1 MFNLLLHNP
10 NLAKRVGFVREQS
23 HGRVNGFNLGA
34 DFTLVKA
41 APAATLP
48 RMTADSDTGQTQS
61 STKFLLL
68 LVAIVLA
75 PVIFTW
81 LTSTPGQSDAEFDQS
96 INAGKTYYE
105 AGEAQKAIEAFTR
118 ALKSKPTEIDLLL
131 NLANAHRLAN
141 HPEEVIKLA
150 QEALAIDVNLAAGH
164 FLVGCAHLR
173 LGQDVEATKALQQ
186 AYDIDNTVAAVGYLL
201 GKAQLT
207 AGNAEDAA
215 VLLEEV
221 AAFET
226 DHLGAAYSL
235 SQALVTLGR
244 TDEAKAALE
253 QHQRRITGKQ
263 IPSKPGA
270 WETCTYT
277 EVRIPFKLEQPDT
290 SGIAV
295 KFVDDTA
302 RAFAGNAA
310 QFAGPFGVIDFNH
323 DGNNSLFVSTRTN
336 TFRTLLNTNAIFTP
350 IGFEFLAIEGAR
362 YSRCLVGDL
371 NNDRFDDV
379 LMLGDQGSH
388 AYRFATNGLARDLSK
403 FSKLASL
410 KAVDGVIA
418 DIDFTGKLDLLAIQP
433 GDAGLKVFR
442 NLGSIYFKDIS
453 KTSGIP
459 TQITGALKLVMDDWN
474 NDDML
479 DLFIPRTGESP
490 MFLQKNRGA
499 AHAPTNTLATLP
511 AATALATSDLN
522 NDLRVDLVCLVNGQ
536 LEITFNGLEENQTI
550 PLAKGCTAV
559 HLLDYDNDGWLDIF
573 AIGRGVQAFR
583 NRGTAGFVN
592 STTALG
598 LDTLTGQVS
607 QLAAADIDHDG
618 DSDLLLAHESGLKY
632 LRNDGGNANRQLK
645 IRLYGNR
652 SNASGIGIQIET
664 VTAGLRLKRTVH
676 SLPIEIGVGKN
687 KLLNSLNARW
697 FDLSLINLDV
707 QVKPDETVTLTE
719 LILPTGSCPY
729 LYAWDGE
736 KHRFVTDLLGASPLG
751 LPVAEGVYIDAD
763 PTEIV
768 WIGDETNFKPTDG
781 NYRLQL
787 TEELREILYLDE
799 AKLLAVDVPSGAEVH
814 PTTKLRPSGPY
825 PPAGLIALAKRKPL
839 RRARRSDGIDA
850 TAALQINDSQWVS
863 PVELRLPQLRGLAKR
878 FSIELDFGPLDT
890 SAPLALA
897 MTGWLHFG
905 GGMANIAASHHVDL
919 PFPFPTLEAQLADGN
934 WQKVD
939 ATVGAPVGKTKTIV
953 VDLDGKLPNGVK
965 QLRLSTAFEIHW
977 NRIALFEKTALPSVT
992 EMHPTTTD
1000 LHWHGYGAKEDLPSH
1015 LPLTPIHDQTSDTPN
1030 WRITPSGWVTRY
1042 GAIDELVAAKD
1053 NRLAL
1058 IAAGDELTLDFDAA
1072 KLPSQ
1077 LPGTARH
1084 FFLFTS
1090 GWDKDADFHVAQGWT
1105 VEPLPWHGMDAQR
1118 YGHES
1123 RPRLDDAWIKQY
1135 NTRWI
1140 GSRPLCKQAELTQ
1153 VK

>member
-1 MFNLLLHNP
+1 M
-10 NLAKRVGFVREQS
+10 EIT
-23 HGRVNGFNLGA
+23 
-34 DFTLVKA
+34 TLVKA
-41 APAATLP
+41 TTAVILP
-48 RMTADSDTGQTQS
+48 GMTADSGTGQAPFLA
-61 STKFLLL
+61 KYLLL
-68 LVAIVLA
+68 LVLVVLA

-81 LTSTPGQSDAEFDQS
+81 LTSTPGKNDADFDQS

-105 AGEAQKAIEAFTR
+105 AGEAQKAVEAFTR

-141 HPEEVIKLA
+141 HPAQVIKYA
-150 QEALAIDVNLAAGH
+150 QEALAIDIDLAAGH
-164 FLVGCAHLR
+164 FLVGCAYLR
-173 LGQDVEATKALQQ
+173 LNQATEATKALQQ
-186 AYDIDNTVAAVGYLL
+186 AYDIDNTVGAVGYLL
-201 GKAQLT
+201 GKAQLA
-207 AGNAEDAA
+207 AGNAEEA
-215 VLLEEV
+215 VALLEEV
-221 AAFET
+221 VAFEE

-235 SQALVTLGR
+235 SRALVAVGR

-253 QHQRRITGKQ
+253 LHQRRIAGKSM
-263 IPSKPGA
+263 PTRPGA
-270 WETCTYT
+270 WEECLYT
-277 EVRIPFKLEQPDT
+277 EVLIPFKLEQPDT
-290 SGIAV
+290 EGIAV
-295 KFVDDTA
+295 TFVDDTA

-323 DGNNSLFVSTRTN
+323 DGNNSLFVRTRTN
-336 TFRTLLNTNAIFTP
+336 TFRTLLNTNAVFTP
-350 IGFEFLAIEGAR
+350 VGFEFPAIEGAR

-410 KAVDGVIA
+410 KAIDGIMA

-479 DLFIPRTGESP
+479 DLFIPRTGEPP
-490 MFLQKNRGA
+490 MYLQKNRGA
-499 AHAPTNTLATLP
+499 AHSPTNTLPTLP
-511 AATALATSDLN
+511 SATALATGDLN
-522 NDLRVDLVCLVNGQ
+522 NDLRVDLVCLANGQ
-536 LEITFNGLEENQTI
+536 LEITFNGLEEKQVL
-550 PLAKGCTAV
+550 PLAKGSTAV
-559 HLLDYDNDGWLDIF
+559 HLLDYDNDGWLDLF
-573 AIGRGVQAFR
+573 ATGDGVQGYR
-583 NRGTAGFVN
+583 NRGSAGFAD
-592 STTALG
+592 STAALG
-598 LDTLTGQVS
+598 LDAFNGQVS
-607 QLAAADIDHDG
+607 QLAAADIDRDG

-652 SNASGIGIQIET
+652 SNASGLGIQIET
-664 VTAGLRLKRTVH
+664 VTTGLRIKRTVH
-676 SLPIEIGVGKN
+676 SLPVEIGVGKN
-687 KLLNSLNARW
+687 ELLNSLNARW
-697 FDLSLINLDV
+697 FDLSLFNLDV

-763 PTEIV
+763 PDEIV
-768 WIGDETNFKPTDG
+768 WIGDETNFKPIDG

-825 PPAGLIALAKRKPL
+825 PPAGLTALAKRKPL
-839 RRARRSDGIDA
+839 RRARRSDGLDA
-850 TAALQINDSQWVS
+850 TAALQANDSQWVS

-878 FSIELDFGPLDT
+878 FSLELDFGPLDT
-890 SAPLALA
+890 GAPLALA

-905 GGMANIAASHHVDL
+905 GGMANIAASHHTDL

-953 VDLDGKLPNGVK
+953 VDLDGKLPNGAK

-1042 GAIDELVAAKD
+1042 GDVDELIAAKD
-1053 NRLAL
+1053 NQLPL

-1077 LPGTARH
+1077 PPGTTRH

-1118 YGHES
+1118 YGRES
-1123 RPRLDDAWIKQY
+1123 RPRLDDAWIKKY

-1140 GSRPLCKQAELTQ
+1140 GLRPLNKLDKLTRS
-1153 VK
+1153 K

>member
-1 MFNLLLHNP
+1 
-10 NLAKRVGFVREQS
+10 V
-23 HGRVNGFNLGA
+23 
-34 DFTLVKA
+34 DFTLVKTT
-41 APAATLP
+41 PTVTLP
-48 RMTADSDTGQTQS
+48 RMTADSDTDQTHS

-68 LVAIVLA
+68 LVAVVLA

-81 LTSTPGQSDAEFDQS
+81 LTSTPGQSEAEFDQS

-105 AGEAQKAIEAFTR
+105 AGEAQKAIEAFTQ

-141 HPEEVIKLA
+141 HPEEMIKYA

-164 FLVGCAHLR
+164 FLVGCAQLR
-173 LGQDVEATKALQQ
+173 LGQHIEATKALQQ

-221 AAFET
+221 ATFEA
-226 DHLGAAYSL
+226 DHLGASYSL

-244 TDEAKAALE
+244 ADEAKAALE
-253 QHQRRITGKQ
+253 QHQQRIAGRQ
-263 IPSKPGA
+263 LPSNPSA
-270 WETCTYT
+270 WEICSYT

-290 SGIAV
+290 SGNAV

-310 QFAGPFGVIDFNH
+310 QFTAPFGVIDFNH

-336 TFRTLLNTNAIFTP
+336 TFRTLLNTNGVFTP
-350 IGFEFLAIEGAR
+350 VGFEFPSIEGAR

-442 NLGSIYFKDIS
+442 NLGSIYFKDIT

-479 DLFIPRTGESP
+479 DLFIPRTSEP
-490 MFLQKNRGA
+490 PLFLQKNRGA
-499 AHAPTNTLATLP
+499 AHAPTNTLAALP
-511 AATALATSDLN
+511 TSTALTTGDLN
-522 NDLRVDLVCLVNGQ
+522 NDLRVDLVCLANGQ
-536 LEITFNGLEENQTI
+536 LEITFNGLEEKQTL
-550 PLAKGCTAV
+550 PLTRGGTAV
-559 HLLDYDNDGWLDIF
+559 HLLDYDNDGWLDLF
-573 AIGRGVQAFR
+573 ATGDGVQSFR
-583 NRGTAGFVN
+583 NRGAAGFADT
-592 STTALG
+592 TTALG
-598 LDTLTGQVS
+598 LDSLTGQVS

-618 DSDLLLAHESGLKY
+618 DSDLLLAHEYGLKY
-632 LRNDGGNANRQLK
+632 LRNDGGNANHQLK

-652 SNASGIGIQIET
+652 SNASGLGIQIET

-687 KLLNSLNARW
+687 QLLNSLNARW
-697 FDLSLINLDV
+697 FDLSLFNLDV
-707 QVKPDETVTLTE
+707 QVKQDEIVTLTE

-729 LYAWDGE
+729 LYAWDGQQ
-736 KHRFVTDLLGASPLG
+736 HRFVTDLLGASPLG
-751 LPVAEGVYIDAD
+751 LPAAEGVYIDAD
-763 PTEIV
+763 PDEIV
-768 WIGDETNFKPTDG
+768 WIGDETNFKPLNG
-781 NYRLQL
+781 HYRLQI
-787 TEELREILYLDE
+787 TEELREILYLDM
-799 AKLLAVDVPSGAEVH
+799 AKLLAVDMPPGAEIH
-814 PTTKLRPSGPY
+814 PTTKLRPVGPF
-825 PPAGLIALAKRKPL
+825 PPAGLAALAKRTPL
-839 RRARRSDGIDA
+839 LQAWRSDGLDV
-850 TAALQINDSQWVS
+850 TAALLSNDDQWVS
-863 PVELRLPQLRGLAKR
+863 PVELQLPQLRGLAKQY
-878 FSIELDFGPLDT
+878 SIELDFGPLDPD
-890 SAPLALA
+890 APLALA
-897 MTGWLHFG
+897 LTGWLHFG
-905 GGMANIAASHHVDL
+905 GGMANIAASHHVGL
-919 PFPFPTLEAQLADGN
+919 PFPFPTLEAQLANGH
-934 WQKVD
+934 WQHLDV
-939 ATVGAPVGKTKTIV
+939 TVGAPVGKTKTIV
-953 VDLDGKLPNGVK
+953 ADLVGKLPDAARR
-965 QLRLSTAFEIHW
+965 LRLSSAFEIHW
-977 NRIALFEKTALPSVT
+977 NRIALFEKTALPAVT
-992 EMHPTTTD
+992 EIHATAAD
-1000 LHWHGYGAKEDLPSH
+1000 LHWHGYGEKEDLPAH
-1015 LPLTPIHDQTSDTPN
+1015 LPLTPIHDQTRDTPN
-1030 WRITPSGWVTRY
+1030 WRLTPSGWVTRY
-1042 GAIDELVAAKD
+1042 GAVDALVEAKD

-1058 IAAGDELTLDFDAA
+1058 IAAGDELTLDFDATQ
-1072 KLPSQ
+1072 LPSQ
-1077 LPGTARH
+1077 PPGTTRH

-1105 VEPLPWHGMDAQR
+1105 VDPLPWHGMDSQR
-1118 YGHES
+1118 YGREP
-1123 RPRLDDAWIKQY
+1123 RPNLDDDWIRQY

-1140 GSRPLCKQAELTQ
+1140 GPRPLRKSLKLTQ
-1153 VK
+1153 AK